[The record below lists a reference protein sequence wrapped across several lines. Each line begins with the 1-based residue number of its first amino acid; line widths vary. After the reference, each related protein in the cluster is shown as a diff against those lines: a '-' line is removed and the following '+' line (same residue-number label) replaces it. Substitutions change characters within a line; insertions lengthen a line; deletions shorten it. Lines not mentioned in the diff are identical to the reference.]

1 MPIPAATTATNA
13 TVRRL
18 RRWAVTFWRTV
29 DDANA
34 CGFWNILARPKNDLV
49 HSFGF
54 HPPD

>member
-1 MPIPAATTATNA
+1 ML
-13 TVRRL
+13 RL
-18 RRWAVTFWRTV
+18 PRWAATFWRTV

-34 CGFWNILARPKNDLV
+34 CGFWNILAGPKNDLV